1 MKPSARCLVRLFDT
15 MGAGLRRLL
24 LVAGLSLLASC
35 GGGGLADLAGGV
47 GSGGSGLA
55 EGTVTG
61 FGSVI
66 VDGVRFDDS
75 QANVTEEGPGG
86 VREATLKIGQRVR
99 IRSSANN
106 VAESIEVITELV
118 GPIDQ
123 IVADGAQAQRLTVL
137 GQQVRV
143 QLEANAN
150 GAAATWTDFGDLPCA
165 PGCAFAANQWIQAH
179 GTWVL
184 DGASNTYML
193 LASRV
198 EVINPQAKV
207 LVSGVVSKLDGSV
220 VRLNAATGRE
230 VDLGSTAA
238 VAEQALNQVVRVWA
252 PPPGGQP
259 AAVIQADRSISAKL
273 APPANV
279 TSTVLGGEVSRVSA
293 DGAEIE
299 IQGNRITVP
308 VEFRGAISTEQF
320 ARVELEKSASGWQM
334 KGPPRLT
341 GNIERA
347 EVQISEDIPV
357 ARLAQIASGNWSLRG
372 TLLARIALPS
382 SCTQLANDPPGTKV
396 RVAVQ
401 AIRGPL
407 PMKVQ
412 SVQCS
417 RS

>member
-1 MKPSARCLVRLFDT
+1 MKPSARCLVRLFGT
-15 MGAGLRRLL
+15 IGAGLRRLL
-24 LVAGLSLLASC
+24 LVAGFTLLASC
-35 GGGGLADLAGGV
+35 GGGGIADLAGGV

-75 QANVTEEGPGG
+75 QAKVTEEGPTG
-86 VREATLKIGQRVR
+86 VREAALKIGQRVR
-99 IRSSANN
+99 ISSSANN

-143 QLEANAN
+143 QLEASTN

-184 DGASNTYML
+184 DVASNTYTL

-230 VDLGSTAA
+230 VDLGGAA
-238 VAEQALNQVVRVWA
+238 ALAEQSLNQVVRVWA
-252 PPPGGQP
+252 PPPSGQP
-259 AAVIQADRSISAKL
+259 AAVIQADRSISTKL
-273 APPANV
+273 APTANV
-279 TSTVLGGEVSRVSA
+279 ASTVLGGEVSRVSA

-308 VEFRGAISTEQF
+308 VEFRGAISTQQF

-334 KGPPRLT
+334 KSPPKLT
-341 GNIERA
+341 GNVERA